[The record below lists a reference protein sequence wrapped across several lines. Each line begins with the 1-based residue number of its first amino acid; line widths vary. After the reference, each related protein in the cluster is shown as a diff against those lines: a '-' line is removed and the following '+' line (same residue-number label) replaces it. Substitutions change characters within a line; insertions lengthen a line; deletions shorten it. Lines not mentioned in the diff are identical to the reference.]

1 MPMMVLCK
9 FLQHN
14 RIYYFFLFGL
24 ALSGF
29 LSPLQ
34 ADADGGAP
42 DLVYVAGSPGGVG
55 IIDVAQQKITGEFT
69 VAGDPYTILLSPD
82 GRELYV
88 TQPATGRVIAMA
100 AKTKQMICSATFP
113 GHPALLA
120 LNSDGTVLYV
130 AGRNET
136 TIIALDPQTCELQ
149 HSFQTTE
156 PIYWITAAGVSTAN
170 ALQTQLWVAGMSTV
184 SILDEQGQILDS
196 IPIAGGPRFL
206 CIPNA
211 LTAYVATRQGEV
223 LAVDMVN
230 HEVFASLLTK
240 GTFGPMDYD
249 AITGEIYVPDQQHN
263 QVDVL
268 SPVLAGSGL
277 TPQEPTRVIH
287 LSNSPQAIAITNDG
301 QLGFIALSGGMVDM
315 LDIPARRLIK
325 AFSVGGSPHFII
337 TGPYPPPGVPTPR
350 LTSATPL
357 NIDFLIPILAV
368 VAGAILGSFW
378 LILRQR
384 SRRSPLP

>member
-1 MPMMVLCK
+1 MMVLCK

-88 TQPATGRVIAMA
+88 TQPATGHVIAMA
-100 AKTKQMICSATFP
+100 TKTKQMICSATFP

-170 ALQTQLWVAGMSTV
+170 ALQTQLWVAGMSAV

-206 CIPNA
+206 CIP
-211 LTAYVATRQGEV
+211 
-223 LAVDMVN
+223 
-230 HEVFASLLTK
+230 
-240 GTFGPMDYD
+240 
-249 AITGEIYVPDQQHN
+249 
-263 QVDVL
+263 VDVL
-268 SPVLAGSGL
+268 SSVLAGSGL

-384 SRRSPLP
+384 SRRSSLP